1 MELEYIKLT
10 FHKSS
15 FTDLIWAGIFFFSY
29 AGNKQPKTHRNSK
42 QPKTKQTVETEKTEH
57 SSPTHTHTHT
67 HTHIYI
73 IFFFFEGMLI
83 FFQFIVF
90 LQVGWTFDM
99 KCYLIIRGNIIHKKY
114 FWFSGIA
121 CFDNCIYCMYV
132 FTFTTILDSQVLKS
146 VTLKR
151 CITKQIQQ
159 VQWVENSLITIHMI
173 ENSLITST
181 FSDKQNNNCVDTT

>member
-1 MELEYIKLT
+1 
-10 FHKSS
+10 
-15 FTDLIWAGIFFFSY
+15 
-29 AGNKQPKTHRNSK
+29 
-42 QPKTKQTVETEKTEH
+42 
-57 SSPTHTHTHT
+57 
-67 HTHIYI
+67 
-73 IFFFFEGMLI
+73 
-83 FFQFIVF
+83 
-90 LQVGWTFDM
+90 M

-121 CFDNCIYCMYV
+121 CFDNCIYCVYV

-181 FSDKQNNNCVDTT
+181 FSDKQNNNCVDTTYPSLISAPIHTEDNHNFQLQCHSKIESPLD

>member
-1 MELEYIKLT
+1 
-10 FHKSS
+10 
-15 FTDLIWAGIFFFSY
+15 
-29 AGNKQPKTHRNSK
+29 
-42 QPKTKQTVETEKTEH
+42 
-57 SSPTHTHTHT
+57 
-67 HTHIYI
+67 
-73 IFFFFEGMLI
+73 
-83 FFQFIVF
+83 
-90 LQVGWTFDM
+90 M

-121 CFDNCIYCMYV
+121 WFDNCIYCMYV